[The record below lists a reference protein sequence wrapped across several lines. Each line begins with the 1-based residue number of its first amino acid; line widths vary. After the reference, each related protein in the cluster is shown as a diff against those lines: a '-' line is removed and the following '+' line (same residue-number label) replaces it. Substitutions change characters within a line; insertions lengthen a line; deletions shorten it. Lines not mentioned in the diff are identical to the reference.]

1 MKHPGSG
8 THQQGFTIIEILVVI
23 VILAILATTVTLS
36 LVGQADEARIS
47 KARADIQTFEKAL
60 EIYKL
65 HSGFYP
71 SSQQSLNALINRPG
85 TNPVPRQWQQ
95 GGYVKRLEKDPWGN
109 DYQYL
114 NPGVHSAI
122 DVFSYGADSQPGGEG
137 LNADIGNWG
146 S

>member
-1 MKHPGSG
+1 MIQAG
-8 THQQGFTIIEILVVI
+8 TDTRQRGFTIIEILVVI
-23 VILAILATTVTLS
+23 VILGILATTVTLS

-47 KARADIQTFEKAL
+47 KAKSDIQTFEKAL

-65 HSGFYP
+65 HNGFYP

-85 TNPVPRQWQQ
+85 SNPVPRQWQQ

-114 NPGVHSAI
+114 NPGVHSVI
-122 DVFSYGADSQPGGEG
+122 DVFSYGADGQPGGEG
-137 LNADIGNWG
+137 LNADIGNWE